1 MKFKITIHARS
12 GAPADALELL
22 YERLG
27 PRRDEVRFAK
37 PGATIIATWGADA
50 PAAMERDER
59 SEVGRRVIW
68 DIVQDVC
75 EGAPNLRAAWY
86 AVSPQF

>member
-12 GAPADALELL
+12 GAPDDALELL
-22 YERLG
+22 FARLG
-27 PRRDEVRFAK
+27 SSREEVRFSK
-37 PGATIIATWGADA
+37 PGAAIIATWGSDA

-59 SEVGRRVIW
+59 SEVGRRLIW
-68 DIVQDVC
+68 DIVQEVC
-75 EGAPNLRAAWY
+75 DGAPDVRAAWF